1 MPTTWKHSFSFTCAT
16 AFTFFTV
23 SVRESLPGRNYEMSA
38 RNRGT
43 VAAVIAGLVVGTVGG
58 AVAQSPAAAVST
70 DQSYWVPVSKKI
82 TVHGRGYGH
91 GHGMSQ
97 HGAQGAA
104 LQGLDYKDIADFYY
118 PGTAWGKVNGRV
130 RVLISADTSDDV
142 VVSPTAGLGVRDLAD
157 RSTHELPVR
166 DDVSRWRL
174 DVRNGR
180 TVLDFYS
187 DRWHRFKAAWA
198 RRLAGDAEF
207 FAKTP
212 ITLWTPSGSATYRG
226 ILRAASPTP
235 GSPARDT
242 VNVVSMDQY
251 VMGVVPYEMPPSWH
265 PEAVKAQ
272 AVAARTYA
280 TWSRNQNL
288 SRHYQICDTTAC
300 QVYGGTGSEDPRS
313 NRAVR
318 ATRRQILSYQGR
330 PAFTQFSASSGGW
343 TSAGS
348 VPYLPAQEDP
358 YDRWEGNANHSWT
371 ATVDAGQLERSH
383 PQIGS
388 LTRIWVTGRDGNGDW
403 RGRVREL
410 VLDGTQGNVTISGD
424 SFRWAFGL
432 KSSWFSIAP
441 TPIIHRW
448 ARIGGTD
455 SRLGAARSGE
465 YAVAAGAAQRF
476 EGGQIFHS
484 RRTGARELYGRV
496 LRRYHRF
503 GGPTSDLGF
512 PRTPVRRRGPHRLAR
527 FENGS
532 VYFRRPAAAVVV
544 VGAID
549 RKFLSSGGIKTLGWP
564 TTSNYSV
571 PEGQRVDFV
580 RGSIVWN
587 RSTGELTVTRRK

>member
-1 MPTTWKHSFSFTCAT
+1 
-16 AFTFFTV
+16 
-23 SVRESLPGRNYEMSA
+23 MSS
-38 RNRGT
+38 RRRGP
-43 VAAVIAGLVVGTVGG
+43 VAAVVVGLVISTLGG
-58 AVAQSPAAAVST
+58 VLAQSPAGAVST
-70 DQSYWVPVSKKI
+70 DQSYWVPVGKKI
-82 TVHGRGYGH
+82 TVHGHGYGH

-104 LQGLDYKDIADFYY
+104 LQGLGHQEIAEFYY
-118 PGTAWGKVNGRV
+118 PGTEWGKVRGRV

-142 VVSPTAGLGVRDLAD
+142 VVSPTTGLGVRDLAD
-157 RSTHELPVR
+157 RSTHQLPVR

-180 TVLDFYS
+180 TVVDFYS
-187 DRWHRFKAAWA
+187 DRWRRFRAAWA
-198 RRLAGDAEF
+198 RNLTSDTEF
-207 FAKTP
+207 FADKP
-212 ITLWTPSGSATYRG
+212 ITLWTPSGPRTYRG
-226 ILRAASPTP
+226 ILRSASPTP

-242 VNVVSMDQY
+242 VNIVSIDQY

-280 TWSRNQNL
+280 TWSRNQNRR
-288 SRHYQICDTTAC
+288 RHYQICDTTAC
-300 QVYGGTGSEDPRS
+300 QVYGGTDSEDPRS
-313 NRAVR
+313 NAAVR
-318 ATRRQILSYQGR
+318 STRRQILTYQGR

-348 VPYLPAQEDP
+348 VPYLPAQKDP
-358 YDRWEGNANHSWT
+358 YDGWDGNYNHSWS
-371 ATVDAGQLERSH
+371 ATVDAAQLERSH

-388 LTRIWVTGRDGNGDW
+388 LTRIWVTSRDGNGDW
-403 RGRVREL
+403 RGRVKEL
-410 VLDGTQGNVTISGD
+410 VLDGTQGNVTITGD

-432 KSSWFSIAP
+432 KSSWFSIEP

-448 ARIGGTD
+448 SRIGGTD

-476 EGGQIFHS
+476 QGGRIFYS

-496 LRRYHRF
+496 LRTYNRF

-532 VYFRRPAAAVVV
+532 IYYKRRTAPVVV
-544 VGAID
+544 RGAID
-549 RKFLSSGGIKTLGWP
+549 RKFLTSGGIRSLGWP
-564 TTSNYSV
+564 TTSNYPV
-571 PEGQRVDFV
+571 PRGERVDFV

-587 RSTGELTVTRRK
+587 RSTGELTVTRS